1 VHRFSLK
8 ASTKKGVGTL
18 KFAGERL
25 AERIATVADES
36 QAKDVLILDLRGLTA
51 ITDYFVIASAETTVQ
66 VRAVTQ
72 AVVNNLAQEDIRY
85 IRREGWDDTGWV
97 LLDYGSVVVHIFL
110 DEQREYYEL
119 ERLWGDAP
127 QRSTGELMTE

>member
-1 VHRFSLK
+1 M
-8 ASTKKGVGTL
+8 
-18 KFAGERL
+18 
-25 AERIATVADES
+25 
-36 QAKDVLILDLRGLTA
+36 LILDLRGLTA

>member
-1 VHRFSLK
+1 M
-8 ASTKKGVGTL
+8 KKGVGTL
-18 KFAGERL
+18 KSAGERL